1 MDAPRISVLSTSK
14 NAPADGSGI
23 GGWCSTWAAAAAAPL
38 RPGWASQRAPARSL
52 RDTCPSSRVLATGR
66 PARVTNAF
74 PPGTTD
80 RSRSTPIPANHATRL
95 PLSGLVSRNVLHRW
109 SAIRALAL
117 VDVVP
122 YLRMSISLG
131 AAAVGALAA
140 LVFTGLLARRCVRAP
155 KIATVALLFAA
166 AGLTIALA
174 AEAAGYD
181 RGFGATTFRAVM
193 IGAQLIAPLAL
204 TWALAEFTGKSMG
217 ARFASRLALG
227 AVTVVG
233 TVVLAT
239 DPLSNAGFSK
249 SWPAAS
255 VHYQIIPNAVLRFI
269 AVVTALAAVIALIVA
284 GVRARQSPGW
294 RTLFLAVAA
303 AAVASLVTDAMRVSL
318 PANSGYVLICLAAA
332 ALAWFAAGRAGA
344 VRLESLRSGGYAWDE
359 DTGSF
364 MRYHGEDTGDFGY
377 PEDTGGFRRYG
388 GETDG
393 RGWYSDDTGGFRRD
407 VTDTDLRGWFR
418 PGGEGPGGGRRD
430 ADTGYG
436 SYGSSGPATGDVAH
450 DAMPPGQIA
459 YGQAGD
465 APPAGPHGQNGAAGN
480 GGAAFV
486 ETGDVLPG
494 LGDYHP
500 PRGPVPAEDT
510 SRLYGQI
517 AIYTLL
523 DEAADDFE
531 RLASE
536 VVEQVKSREP
546 DTLVYVM
553 HGVPAA
559 PMQRILY
566 AIYKDEAAFDRHER
580 QPYIRQFEEEREPY
594 VLATNVIELGVR
606 HAKFIPQPARAAQRQ
621 PRPRKVR
628 PRGNGAAR

>member
-1 MDAPRISVLSTSK
+1 
-14 NAPADGSGI
+14 
-23 GGWCSTWAAAAAAPL
+23 
-38 RPGWASQRAPARSL
+38 
-52 RDTCPSSRVLATGR
+52 
-66 PARVTNAF
+66 
-74 PPGTTD
+74 
-80 RSRSTPIPANHATRL
+80 
-95 PLSGLVSRNVLHRW
+95 
-109 SAIRALAL
+109 
-117 VDVVP
+117 
-122 YLRMSISLG
+122 MSISLG

-140 LVFTGLLARRCVRAP
+140 LLFTGLLARRCVRAP
-155 KIATVALLFAA
+155 RIATVALLFAA
-166 AGLTIALA
+166 AGLTTALGA
-174 AEAAGYD
+174 QAAGYD

-233 TVVLAT
+233 VVVLAT

-269 AVVTALAAVIALIVA
+269 AAVTALAAVISLIVA
-284 GVRARQSPGW
+284 GVRSRRSPGW
-294 RTLFLAVAA
+294 QTLFLAVAA
-303 AAVASLVTDAMRVSL
+303 AAVASLITDAMRVSL
-318 PANSGYVLICLAAA
+318 PANSAYAVICLAAA
-332 ALAWFAAGRAGA
+332 ALAWFAAGRASA

-393 RGWYSDDTGGFRRD
+393 RGWYNDDTGGFRRD

-418 PGGEGPGGGRRD
+418 PGAEGGGGARRD

-436 SYGSSGPATGDVAH
+436 GHGLAGPATGDVAH
-450 DAMPPGQIA
+450 DVMPPGQVP
-459 YGQAGD
+459 YRGAGD
-465 APPAGPHGQNGAAGN
+465 PAADPHGQNGAVGN
-480 GGAAFV
+480 GAGFV
-486 ETGDVLPG
+486 ETGDVLPA
-494 LGDYHP
+494 LGGY
-500 PRGPVPAEDT
+500 VPLPESAAAEDT

-580 QPYIRQFEEEREPY
+580 QPYLRQFEEEREPY

-606 HAKFIPQPARAAQRQ
+606 HAKFTPQARQAAQRP